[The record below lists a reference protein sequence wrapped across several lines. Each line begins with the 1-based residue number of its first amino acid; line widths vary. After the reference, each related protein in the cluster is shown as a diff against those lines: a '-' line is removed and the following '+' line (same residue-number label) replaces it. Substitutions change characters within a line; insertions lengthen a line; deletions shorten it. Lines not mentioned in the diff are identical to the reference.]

1 MIEEIFNQDFSHWGI
16 RLPPDDITSR
26 RRGRISAHGW
36 TIWYLFGSGGD
47 KEYLDYY
54 AMHRMTNDRHVRIY
68 SDGTVE
74 WLEAI
79 DGFHVTSDDPEEA
92 ARLKA
97 EFYARNK
104 AVAKM
109 LEDKGFSFSSD
120 GPEDSLS
127 GDEPAN
133 IFGQVLNR
141 VNRYL
146 VTTPEEEREEG

>member
-1 MIEEIFNQDFSHWGI
+1 MGDLGMIEEIFNQEFFSWGI

-26 RRGRISAHGW
+26 RRGRISERGW
-36 TIWYLFGSGGD
+36 TIWYLFGSDGD

-68 SDGTVE
+68 SDGT
-74 WLEAI
+74 LEGLETI
-79 DGFHVTSDDPEEA
+79 SEFHVTSDDPEEE

-104 AVAKM
+104 AVARM
-109 LEDKGFSFSSD
+109 LEDKGFSFR
-120 GPEDSLS
+120 
-127 GDEPAN
+127 GDEHGSA
-133 IFGQVLNR
+133 R

-146 VTTPEEEREEG
+146 LTTPEEER